1 LKDLILSYLST
12 LGLAGI
18 FLGMILEALGIPGFP
33 GGILVILAGFLV
45 HEGVLD
51 FHSALVAAFTG
62 NTVGASAA
70 YLLGRNI
77 GEPFFIRYGRYL
89 RMPPGKLQ
97 EAQEL
102 LARSA
107 GTFLVVGR
115 FIPGLGNI
123 TPYLVGLARCQ
134 FGTFLVYNSIF
145 ALAWGSLYLSL
156 GMLFGQHWPRIW
168 ALLQTPIIVIAAII
182 TGMSILY
189 YLWRRKMLN
198 RGS

>member
-1 LKDLILSYLST
+1 LKDLIISYLST

-18 FLGMILEALGIPGFP
+18 FFGMILEALGIPGFP
-33 GGILVILAGFLV
+33 GGVLVILAGLLV

-51 FHSALVAAFTG
+51 FHSALAAAFTG
-62 NTVGASAA
+62 NTLGASAA

-77 GEPFFIRYGRYL
+77 GEPFFVRYGKYL
-89 RMPPGKLQ
+89 RIPPAKLQ

-107 GTFLVVGR
+107 GAFLIVGR

-134 FGTFLVYNSIF
+134 FGTFLAYNSVF

-168 ALLQTPIIVIAAII
+168 ALLQTPVTLIAVIVV
-182 TGMSILY
+182 GMSILY
-189 YLWRRKMLN
+189 YLWYKKLLN